1 MVSCPVKEA
10 NMVNSYLTSYQGLG
24 EGIKFYLGSLSHMSL
39 KSKTVLIKRFCELLG
54 NATTFTFSFF

>member
-10 NMVNSYLTSYQGLG
+10 NMVNSYLTSYQG
-24 EGIKFYLGSLSHMSL
+24 EGIIFYLGSLSHMSL

-54 NATTFTFSFF
+54 NATTFSVF